1 MAKYSGTTVETAI
14 EAGLSALNITREQAD
29 VTIIQVARKGF
40 LGLGRREAVVDVVS
54 VDQKELD
61 LASQSSD
68 QVSEFELKSNVQMPQ
83 PAEPQTVIEN
93 NDDKEEPRLT
103 ATEVEAELTQ
113 YLTDVIE
120 AMGFAPKIKVEVKN
134 RHRLYYDIAVQDESR
149 LIGHHG
155 RTLNALQNLGQIYIN
170 RSGANSVEVVLD
182 VANYRAKRREVLR
195 NLAQRTARNV
205 IASGKPVYLNPM
217 PAFERKQIHASLEDN
232 DHILT
237 YSTGKEPHRS
247 LVIAPR

>member
-1 MAKYSGTTVETAI
+1 
-14 EAGLSALNITREQAD
+14 
-29 VTIIQVARKGF
+29 
-40 LGLGRREAVVDVVS
+40 
-54 VDQKELD
+54 
-61 LASQSSD
+61 
-68 QVSEFELKSNVQMPQ
+68 MPQ

>member
-83 PAEPQTVIEN
+83 TAEPQTVIEN

-120 AMGFAPKIKVEVKN
+120 AMGFAPTIKVEVKN